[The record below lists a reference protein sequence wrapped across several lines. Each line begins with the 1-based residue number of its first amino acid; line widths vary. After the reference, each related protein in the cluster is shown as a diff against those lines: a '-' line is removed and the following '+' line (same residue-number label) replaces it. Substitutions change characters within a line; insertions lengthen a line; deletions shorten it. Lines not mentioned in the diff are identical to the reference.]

1 MMKKRYRQSPNW
13 QIITLSIFTLL
24 ITASSAMAQDGY
36 DPMSYSSLSQSF
48 SSQQYLGSANS
59 GTIPSVAME
68 NGYASFVENPAVMS
82 LIKGSYMNFGYLSNR
97 SEFNQSFR
105 GNELLLDSK
114 ANYLNNIGIVYKV
127 PTRVGSLVIGGGIHT
142 NSLYNRSLGSS
153 ALNKQSTITDVFKGE
168 TSDYR
173 TIAFETYAID
183 YADQEQTQL
192 ESIFRIGFD
201 DGFPGTYQ
209 QSDLSQDGRSSEVA
223 FFMGTEFK
231 KNLHIGFSLGISDA
245 FHNMSRNILEE
256 DLDNVY
262 DGDFIEQDE
271 NGENGTDIYS
281 IQLSDELRSDILGF
295 EARLGAVY
303 QLGQYVHL
311 GASWSLPS
319 IMEITEEYNSTI
331 TTRFDNSIG
340 PFFDSFEGEFTYA
353 VTRPSKYSLGV
364 ALNQLKGFDLSVAVD
379 FMSYDKTDIDLTYD
393 QSLDFDEMAFLR
405 DQEANIEQSI
415 AQRYQSVMNTRVG
428 AQYRFR
434 NGAELR
440 AGASLLPSKSVQ
452 IDETRRLFS
461 GGIGIPLSRDFFLDI
476 TTQYYQWNDRS
487 VLYEYQ
493 DMSSSMPIQE
503 SISESNKLVNVLI
516 GIKIKI

>member
-1 MMKKRYRQSPNW
+1 MKKQLRQSPKRL
-13 QIITLSIFTLL
+13 QFILSTVMLL
-24 ITASSAMAQDGY
+24 ITASSTMAQDGY
-36 DPMSYSSLSQSF
+36 DPMSYSSLSQVF

-59 GTIPSVAME
+59 AILPSVAME
-68 NGYASFVENPAVMS
+68 NGYASFIDNPAAMS
-82 LIKGSYMNFGYLSNR
+82 LIKGSYVNIGYMSNR

-114 ANYLNNIGIVYKV
+114 ADYINNIGVVYKI

-142 NSLYNRSLGSS
+142 NSVYNRSLGSS
-153 ALNKQSTITDVFKGE
+153 AFNNQSTITDVFKGE
-168 TSDYR
+168 SSDYR
-173 TIAFETYAID
+173 SIAFETYAID
-183 YADQEQTQL
+183 YADQAQTQL

-209 QSDLSQDGRSSEVA
+209 QSEITQDGRSREFA

-231 KNLHIGFSLGISDA
+231 KNLHIGFSLGINEA

-281 IQLSDELRSDILGF
+281 IQLSDELRSDVLGF
-295 EARLGAVY
+295 EARIGAVY
-303 QLGQYVHL
+303 QLGQYLNL

-331 TTRFDNSIG
+331 TTSFDNSLG

-353 VTRPSKYSLGV
+353 ITRPSKYSLGMAV
-364 ALNQLKGFDLSVAVD
+364 NQLKGFDLSIGVD
-379 FMSYDKTDIDLTYD
+379 FISYNKTDIDLSYD
-393 QSLDFDEMAFLR
+393 QSLDFDEVAFLR
-405 DQEANIEQSI
+405 DQEAVIKQSI
-415 AQRYQSVMNTRVG
+415 SQRYQSVMNTRIG
-428 AQYRFR
+428 AQYRFK

-440 AGASLLPSKSVQ
+440 AGTSILPSKSVQ
-452 IDETRRLFS
+452 IDETRTLYS

-476 TTQYYQWNDRS
+476 TTQYIQWNDRS

-493 DMSSSMPIQE
+493 DMGSTIPIQE
-503 SISESNKLVNVLI
+503 SISESNQLINVLI

>member
-1 MMKKRYRQSPNW
+1 MEKQLRQGPKRLQF
-13 QIITLSIFTLL
+13 ILSTVMLL
-24 ITASSAMAQDGY
+24 ITASSTMAQDGY
-36 DPMSYSSLSQSF
+36 DPMSYSSLSQVF

-59 GTIPSVAME
+59 AILPSVAIE
-68 NGYASFVENPAVMS
+68 NGYASFIDNPAAMS
-82 LIKGSYMNFGYLSNR
+82 LIKGSYVNIGYMSNR

-114 ANYLNNIGIVYKV
+114 ADYINNIGVVYKI

-142 NSLYNRSLGSS
+142 NSVYNRSLGSS
-153 ALNKQSTITDVFKGE
+153 AFNNQSTITDVFKGE
-168 TSDYR
+168 SSDYR
-173 TIAFETYAID
+173 SIAFETYAID
-183 YADQEQTQL
+183 YADEAQTQL

-209 QSDLSQDGRSSEVA
+209 QSEITQDGRSREFA

-231 KNLHIGFSLGISDA
+231 KNLHIGFSLGINEA

-281 IQLSDELRSDILGF
+281 IQLSDELRSDVLGF
-295 EARLGAVY
+295 EARIGAVY
-303 QLGQYVHL
+303 QLGQYLNL

-331 TTRFDNSIG
+331 TTSFDNSLG

-353 VTRPSKYSLGV
+353 ITRPSKYSLGMAV
-364 ALNQLKGFDLSVAVD
+364 NQLKGFDLSIGVD
-379 FMSYDKTDIDLTYD
+379 FISYNKTDIDLTYD
-393 QSLDFDEMAFLR
+393 QSLDFDEVAFLR
-405 DQEANIEQSI
+405 DQEAVIEQSI
-415 AQRYQSVMNTRVG
+415 SQRYQSVMNTRIG
-428 AQYRFR
+428 AQYRFK

-440 AGASLLPSKSVQ
+440 AGTSILPSKSVQ
-452 IDETRRLFS
+452 IDETRTLYS

-476 TTQYYQWNDRS
+476 TTQYIQWNDRC

-493 DMSSSMPIQE
+493 DMGSTIPIQE
-503 SISESNKLVNVLI
+503 SISESNQLINVLI

>member
-1 MMKKRYRQSPNW
+1 MEKQLRQSPKRL
-13 QIITLSIFTLL
+13 QFILSTVMLL
-24 ITASSAMAQDGY
+24 ITASSTMAQDGY
-36 DPMSYSSLSQSF
+36 DPMSYSSLSQVF

-59 GTIPSVAME
+59 AILPSVAIE
-68 NGYASFVENPAVMS
+68 NGYASFIDNPAAMS
-82 LIKGSYMNFGYLSNR
+82 LIKGSYVNIGYMSNR

-114 ANYLNNIGIVYKV
+114 ADYINNIGVVYKI

-142 NSLYNRSLGSS
+142 NSVYNRSLGSS
-153 ALNKQSTITDVFKGE
+153 AFNNQSTITDVFKGE
-168 TSDYR
+168 SSDYR
-173 TIAFETYAID
+173 SIAFETYAID
-183 YADQEQTQL
+183 YADQAQTQL

-209 QSDLSQDGRSSEVA
+209 QSEITQDGRSREFA

-231 KNLHIGFSLGISDA
+231 KNLHIGFSLGINEA

-281 IQLSDELRSDILGF
+281 IQLSDELRSDVLGF
-295 EARLGAVY
+295 EARIGAVY
-303 QLGQYVHL
+303 QLGQYLNL

-319 IMEITEEYNSTI
+319 IMKITEEYNSTI
-331 TTRFDNSIG
+331 TTSFDNSLG

-353 VTRPSKYSLGV
+353 ITRPSKYSLGMAV
-364 ALNQLKGFDLSVAVD
+364 NQLKGFDLSIGVD
-379 FMSYDKTDIDLTYD
+379 FISYNKTDIDLTYD
-393 QSLDFDEMAFLR
+393 QSLDFDEVAFLR
-405 DQEANIEQSI
+405 DQEAVIEQSI
-415 AQRYQSVMNTRVG
+415 SQRYQSVMNTRIG
-428 AQYRFR
+428 AQYRFK

-440 AGASLLPSKSVQ
+440 AGTSILPSKSVQ
-452 IDETRRLFS
+452 IDETRTLYS
-461 GGIGIPLSRDFFLDI
+461 GGIGIPISRDFFLDI
-476 TTQYYQWNDRS
+476 TTQYIQWNDRS

-493 DMSSSMPIQE
+493 DMGSTIPIQE
-503 SISESNKLVNVLI
+503 SISESNQLINVLI

>member
-1 MMKKRYRQSPNW
+1 MKKLYRQSPKRL
-13 QIITLSIFTLL
+13 QFILATFMLL

-36 DPMSYSSLSQSF
+36 DPMSYSSLSQVF

-59 GTIPSVAME
+59 AILPSVAME
-68 NGYASFVENPAVMS
+68 NGYASFIDNPAAMS
-82 LIKGSYMNFGYLSNR
+82 LIKGSYVNIGYMSNR

-114 ANYLNNIGIVYKV
+114 ADYINNIGVVYKI
-127 PTRVGSLVIGGGIHT
+127 PTRVGSLVLGGGIHT
-142 NSLYNRSLGSS
+142 NSVYNRSLGSS
-153 ALNKQSTITDVFKGE
+153 AFNNQSTITDIFKGE
-168 TSDYR
+168 SSDYR
-173 TIAFETYAID
+173 NIAFETYAID
-183 YADQEQTQL
+183 YADQAQTQL

-209 QSDLSQDGRSSEVA
+209 QSELTQDGRSREFA

-231 KNLHIGFSLGISDA
+231 KNLHIGFSLGINEA

-281 IQLSDELRSDILGF
+281 IQLSDELRSDVLGF
-295 EARLGAVY
+295 EARIGAVY
-303 QLGQYVHL
+303 KLGQYLNL

-331 TTRFDNSIG
+331 TTSFDNSIG

-353 VTRPSKYSLGV
+353 ITRPSKYSLGMAV
-364 ALNQLKGFDLSVAVD
+364 NQLKGFDLSIGVD
-379 FMSYDKTDIDLTYD
+379 FISYNKTDIDLTYD
-393 QSLDFDEMAFLR
+393 QSLDFDEVAFLR
-405 DQEANIEQSI
+405 DQEAVIEQSI
-415 AQRYQSVMNTRVG
+415 NQRYQSVMNTRIG
-428 AQYRFR
+428 AQYRFK

-440 AGASLLPSKSVQ
+440 AGTSILPSKSVQ
-452 IDETRRLFS
+452 IDETRKLYS

-476 TTQYYQWNDRS
+476 TTQYIQWNDRS

-493 DMSSSMPIQE
+493 DMGSAKPIQE
-503 SISESNKLVNVLI
+503 SISESNQLINVLI

>member
-1 MMKKRYRQSPNW
+1 MKKLYRQSPKRL
-13 QIITLSIFTLL
+13 QFILATFMLL

-36 DPMSYSSLSQSF
+36 DPMSYSSLSQVF

-59 GTIPSVAME
+59 AILPSVAME
-68 NGYASFVENPAVMS
+68 NGYASFIDNPAAMS
-82 LIKGSYMNFGYLSNR
+82 LIKGSYVNIGYMSNR

-114 ANYLNNIGIVYKV
+114 ADYINNIGVVYKI
-127 PTRVGSLVIGGGIHT
+127 PTRVGSLVLGGGIHT
-142 NSLYNRSLGSS
+142 NSVYNRSLGSS
-153 ALNKQSTITDVFKGE
+153 AFNNQSTITDIFKGE
-168 TSDYR
+168 SSDYR
-173 TIAFETYAID
+173 NIAFETYAID
-183 YADQEQTQL
+183 YADQAQTQL

-209 QSDLSQDGRSSEVA
+209 QSELTQDGRSREFA

-231 KNLHIGFSLGISDA
+231 KNLHIGFSLGINEA

-281 IQLSDELRSDILGF
+281 IQLSDELRSDVLGF
-295 EARLGAVY
+295 EARIGAVY
-303 QLGQYVHL
+303 KLGQYLNL

-331 TTRFDNSIG
+331 TTSFDNSIG

-353 VTRPSKYSLGV
+353 ITRPSKYSLGMAV
-364 ALNQLKGFDLSVAVD
+364 NQLKGFDLSIGVD
-379 FMSYDKTDIDLTYD
+379 FISYNKTDIDLTYD
-393 QSLDFDEMAFLR
+393 QSLDFDEVAFLR
-405 DQEANIEQSI
+405 DQEAVIEQSI
-415 AQRYQSVMNTRVG
+415 NQRYQSVMNTRIG
-428 AQYRFR
+428 AQYRFK
-434 NGAELR
+434 NGTELR
-440 AGASLLPSKSVQ
+440 AGTSILPSKSVQ
-452 IDETRRLFS
+452 IDETRKLYS

-476 TTQYYQWNDRS
+476 TTQYIQWNDRS

-493 DMSSSMPIQE
+493 DMGSTIPIQE
-503 SISESNKLVNVLI
+503 SISESNQLINVLI

>member
-1 MMKKRYRQSPNW
+1 MEKQLRQSPKRL
-13 QIITLSIFTLL
+13 QFILSTVMLL
-24 ITASSAMAQDGY
+24 ITASSTMAQDGY
-36 DPMSYSSLSQSF
+36 DPMSYSSLSQVF

-59 GTIPSVAME
+59 AILPSVAIE
-68 NGYASFVENPAVMS
+68 NGYASFIDNPAAMS
-82 LIKGSYMNFGYLSNR
+82 LIKGSYVNIGYMSNR

-114 ANYLNNIGIVYKV
+114 ADYINNIGVVYKI

-142 NSLYNRSLGSS
+142 NSVYNRSLGSS
-153 ALNKQSTITDVFKGE
+153 AFNNQSTITDVFKGE
-168 TSDYR
+168 SSDYR
-173 TIAFETYAID
+173 SIAFETYAID
-183 YADQEQTQL
+183 YADQAQTQL

-209 QSDLSQDGRSSEVA
+209 QSEITQDGRSREFA

-231 KNLHIGFSLGISDA
+231 KNLHIGFSLGINEA

-281 IQLSDELRSDILGF
+281 IQLSDELRSDVLGF
-295 EARLGAVY
+295 EARIGAVY
-303 QLGQYVHL
+303 QLGQYLNL

-331 TTRFDNSIG
+331 TTSFDNSLG

-353 VTRPSKYSLGV
+353 IISPSKYSLGMAV
-364 ALNQLKGFDLSVAVD
+364 NQLKGFDLSIGVD
-379 FMSYDKTDIDLTYD
+379 FISYNKTDIDLTYD
-393 QSLDFDEMAFLR
+393 QSLDFDEVAFLR
-405 DQEANIEQSI
+405 DQEAVIEQSI
-415 AQRYQSVMNTRVG
+415 SQRYQSVMNTRIG
-428 AQYRFR
+428 AQYRFK

-440 AGASLLPSKSVQ
+440 AGTSILPSKSVQ
-452 IDETRRLFS
+452 IDETRTLYS
-461 GGIGIPLSRDFFLDI
+461 GGIGIPISRDFFLDI
-476 TTQYYQWNDRS
+476 TTQYIQWNDRS

-493 DMSSSMPIQE
+493 DMGSTIPIQE
-503 SISESNKLVNVLI
+503 SISESNQLINVLI

>member
-1 MMKKRYRQSPNW
+1 
-13 QIITLSIFTLL
+13 
-24 ITASSAMAQDGY
+24 MAQDGY
-36 DPMSYSSLSQSF
+36 DPMSYSSLSQVF

-59 GTIPSVAME
+59 AILPSVAME
-68 NGYASFVENPAVMS
+68 NGYASFIDNPAAMS
-82 LIKGSYMNFGYLSNR
+82 LIKGSYVNIGYMSNR

-114 ANYLNNIGIVYKV
+114 ADYINNIGVVYKI

-142 NSLYNRSLGSS
+142 NSVYNRSLGSS
-153 ALNKQSTITDVFKGE
+153 AFNNQSTITDVFKGE
-168 TSDYR
+168 SSDYR
-173 TIAFETYAID
+173 SIAFETYAID
-183 YADQEQTQL
+183 YADQAQTQL

-209 QSDLSQDGRSSEVA
+209 QSEITQDGRSREFA

-231 KNLHIGFSLGISDA
+231 KNLHIGFSLGINEA

-281 IQLSDELRSDILGF
+281 IQLSDELRSDVLGF
-295 EARLGAVY
+295 EARIGAVY
-303 QLGQYVHL
+303 QLGQYLNL

-331 TTRFDNSIG
+331 TTSFDNSLG

-353 VTRPSKYSLGV
+353 ITRPSKYSLGMTV
-364 ALNQLKGFDLSVAVD
+364 NQLKGFDLSIGVD
-379 FMSYDKTDIDLTYD
+379 FISYNKTDIDLTYD
-393 QSLDFDEMAFLR
+393 QSLDFDEVAFLR
-405 DQEANIEQSI
+405 DQEAVIEQSI
-415 AQRYQSVMNTRVG
+415 SQRYQSVMNTRIG
-428 AQYRFR
+428 AQYRFK

-440 AGASLLPSKSVQ
+440 AGTSILPSKSVQ
-452 IDETRRLFS
+452 IDETRTLYS

-476 TTQYYQWNDRS
+476 TTQYIQWNDRS

-493 DMSSSMPIQE
+493 DMGSTIPIQE
-503 SISESNKLVNVLI
+503 SISESNQLINVLI

>member
-1 MMKKRYRQSPNW
+1 MEKQLRQGPKRLQF
-13 QIITLSIFTLL
+13 ILSTVMLL
-24 ITASSAMAQDGY
+24 ITASSTMAQDGY
-36 DPMSYSSLSQSF
+36 DPMSYSSLSQVF

-59 GTIPSVAME
+59 AILPSVAIE
-68 NGYASFVENPAVMS
+68 NGYASFIDNPAAMS
-82 LIKGSYMNFGYLSNR
+82 LIKGSYVNIGYMSNR

-114 ANYLNNIGIVYKV
+114 ADYINNIGVVYKI

-142 NSLYNRSLGSS
+142 NSVYNRSLGSS
-153 ALNKQSTITDVFKGE
+153 AFNNQSTITDVFKGE
-168 TSDYR
+168 SSDYR
-173 TIAFETYAID
+173 SIAFETYAID
-183 YADQEQTQL
+183 YADEAQTQL

-209 QSDLSQDGRSSEVA
+209 QSEITQDGRSREFA

-231 KNLHIGFSLGISDA
+231 KNLHIGFSLGINEA

-281 IQLSDELRSDILGF
+281 IQLSDELRSDVLGF
-295 EARLGAVY
+295 EARIGAVY
-303 QLGQYVHL
+303 QLGQYLNL

-331 TTRFDNSIG
+331 TTSFDNSLG

-353 VTRPSKYSLGV
+353 ITRPSKYSLGMAV
-364 ALNQLKGFDLSVAVD
+364 NQLKGFDLSIGVD
-379 FMSYDKTDIDLTYD
+379 FISYNKTDIDLTYD
-393 QSLDFDEMAFLR
+393 QSLDFDEVAFLR
-405 DQEANIEQSI
+405 DQEAVIEQSI
-415 AQRYQSVMNTRVG
+415 SQRYQSVMNTRIG
-428 AQYRFR
+428 AQYRFK

-440 AGASLLPSKSVQ
+440 AGTSILPSKSVQ
-452 IDETRRLFS
+452 IDETRTLYS
-461 GGIGIPLSRDFFLDI
+461 GGIGIPISRDFFLDI
-476 TTQYYQWNDRS
+476 TTQYIQWNDRS

-493 DMSSSMPIQE
+493 DMGSTIPIQE
-503 SISESNKLVNVLI
+503 SISESNQLINVLI

>member
-1 MMKKRYRQSPNW
+1 MKKLYRQIPKRL
-13 QIITLSIFTLL
+13 QFILATFMLL

-36 DPMSYSSLSQSF
+36 DPMSYSSLSQVF

-59 GTIPSVAME
+59 AILPSVAME
-68 NGYASFVENPAVMS
+68 NGYASFIDNPAAMS
-82 LIKGSYMNFGYLSNR
+82 LIKGSYVNIGYMSNR

-114 ANYLNNIGIVYKV
+114 ADYINNIGVVYKI
-127 PTRVGSLVIGGGIHT
+127 PTRVGSLVLGGGIHT
-142 NSLYNRSLGSS
+142 NSVYNRSLGSS
-153 ALNKQSTITDVFKGE
+153 AFNNQSTITDIFKGE
-168 TSDYR
+168 SSDYR
-173 TIAFETYAID
+173 NIAFETYAID
-183 YADQEQTQL
+183 YADQAQTQL

-209 QSDLSQDGRSSEVA
+209 QSELTQDGRSREFA

-231 KNLHIGFSLGISDA
+231 KNLHIGFSLGINEA

-281 IQLSDELRSDILGF
+281 IQLSDELRSDVLGF
-295 EARLGAVY
+295 EARIGAVY
-303 QLGQYVHL
+303 KLGQYLNL

-331 TTRFDNSIG
+331 TTSFDNSIG

-353 VTRPSKYSLGV
+353 ITRPSKYSLGMAV
-364 ALNQLKGFDLSVAVD
+364 NQLKGFDLSIGVD
-379 FMSYDKTDIDLTYD
+379 FISYNKTDIDLTYN
-393 QSLDFDEMAFLR
+393 QSLDFDEVAFLR
-405 DQEANIEQSI
+405 DQEAVIEQSI
-415 AQRYQSVMNTRVG
+415 NQRYQSVMNTRIG
-428 AQYRFR
+428 AQYRFK

-440 AGASLLPSKSVQ
+440 AGTSILPSKSVQ
-452 IDETRRLFS
+452 IDETRKLYS

-476 TTQYYQWNDRS
+476 TTQYIQWNDRS

-493 DMSSSMPIQE
+493 DMGSTKPIQE
-503 SISESNKLVNVLI
+503 SISESNQLINVLI

>member
-1 MMKKRYRQSPNW
+1 MKKLYRQSPKRL
-13 QIITLSIFTLL
+13 QFILATFMLL

-36 DPMSYSSLSQSF
+36 DPMSYSSLSQVF

-59 GTIPSVAME
+59 AILPSVAME
-68 NGYASFVENPAVMS
+68 NGYASFIDNPAAMS
-82 LIKGSYMNFGYLSNR
+82 LIKGSYVNIGYMSNR

-114 ANYLNNIGIVYKV
+114 ADYINNIGVVYKI
-127 PTRVGSLVIGGGIHT
+127 PTRVGSLVLGGGIHT
-142 NSLYNRSLGSS
+142 NSVYNRSLGSS
-153 ALNKQSTITDVFKGE
+153 AFNNQSTITDIFKGE
-168 TSDYR
+168 SSDYR
-173 TIAFETYAID
+173 NIAFETYAID
-183 YADQEQTQL
+183 YADQAQTQL

-209 QSDLSQDGRSSEVA
+209 QSELTQDGRSREFA

-231 KNLHIGFSLGISDA
+231 KNLHIGFSLGINEA

-281 IQLSDELRSDILGF
+281 IQLSDELRSDVLGF
-295 EARLGAVY
+295 EARIGAVY
-303 QLGQYVHL
+303 KLGQYLNL

-331 TTRFDNSIG
+331 TTSFDNSIG

-353 VTRPSKYSLGV
+353 ITRPSKYSLGMAV
-364 ALNQLKGFDLSVAVD
+364 NQLKGFDLSIGVD
-379 FMSYDKTDIDLTYD
+379 FISYNKTDIDLTYD
-393 QSLDFDEMAFLR
+393 QSLDFDEVAFLR
-405 DQEANIEQSI
+405 DQEAVIEQSI
-415 AQRYQSVMNTRVG
+415 NQRYQSVMNTRIG
-428 AQYRFR
+428 AQYRFK

-440 AGASLLPSKSVQ
+440 AGTSILPSKSVQ
-452 IDETRRLFS
+452 IDETRKLYS

-476 TTQYYQWNDRS
+476 TTQYIQWNDRS

-493 DMSSSMPIQE
+493 DMGSTIPIQE
-503 SISESNKLVNVLI
+503 SISESNQLINVLI

>member
-1 MMKKRYRQSPNW
+1 MKKPYRQSPIKL
-13 QIITLSIFTLL
+13 QFILSIITLL
-24 ITASSAMAQDGY
+24 ITASSTMAQDGY
-36 DPMSYSSLSQSF
+36 DPMSYSSLSQVF

-59 GTIPSVAME
+59 AILPSVAME
-68 NGYASFVENPAVMS
+68 NGYASFIDNPAVMS
-82 LIKGSYMNFGYLSNR
+82 LIKGSYVNIGYMSNR

-114 ANYLNNIGIVYKV
+114 ADYINNIGVVYKI
-127 PTRVGSLVIGGGIHT
+127 PTRVGSLVLGGGIHT
-142 NSLYNRSLGSS
+142 NSVYNRSLGSS
-153 ALNKQSTITDVFKGE
+153 AFNNQSTITDVFKGE
-168 TSDYR
+168 SSDYSN
-173 TIAFETYAID
+173 IAFETYAID
-183 YADQEQTQL
+183 YADQAQTQL
-192 ESIFRIGFD
+192 ESIFRIGFN

-209 QSDLSQDGRSSEVA
+209 QSELTQDGRSREFA

-231 KNLHIGFSLGISDA
+231 KNLHIGFSLGINEA

-281 IQLSDELRSDILGF
+281 IQLSDELRSDVLGF
-295 EARLGAVY
+295 EARIGAVY
-303 QLGQYVHL
+303 QLGQYLNL

-331 TTRFDNSIG
+331 TTSFDNSLG

-353 VTRPSKYSLGV
+353 ITRPSKYSLGMAV
-364 ALNQLKGFDLSVAVD
+364 NQLKGFDLSIGVD
-379 FMSYDKTDIDLTYD
+379 FISYNKTDIDLTYD
-393 QSLDFDEMAFLR
+393 QSLEFDEVAFLR
-405 DQEANIEQSI
+405 DQEAVIEQSI
-415 AQRYQSVMNTRVG
+415 SQRYQSVMNTRIG
-428 AQYRFR
+428 AQYRFK
-434 NGAELR
+434 NGTELR
-440 AGASLLPSKSVQ
+440 AGTSILPSKSVQ
-452 IDETRRLFS
+452 IDETRTLYS

-476 TTQYYQWNDRS
+476 TTQYIQWNDRS

-493 DMSSSMPIQE
+493 DMGSTIPIQE
-503 SISESNKLVNVLI
+503 SISERNQLVNVLI

>member
-1 MMKKRYRQSPNW
+1 MKKQYRQSPKKL
-13 QIITLSIFTLL
+13 QVIFSTITLL
-24 ITASSAMAQDGY
+24 ITASSTMAQDGY
-36 DPMSYSSLSQSF
+36 DPMSYSSLSQVF

-59 GTIPSVAME
+59 AILPSVAIE
-68 NGYASFVENPAVMS
+68 NGYASFIDNPAAMS
-82 LIKGSYMNFGYLSNR
+82 LIKGSYVNIGYMSNR

-114 ANYLNNIGIVYKV
+114 ADYINNIGVVYKI

-142 NSLYNRSLGSS
+142 NSVYNRSLGSS
-153 ALNKQSTITDVFKGE
+153 AFNNQSTITDVFKGE
-168 TSDYR
+168 SSDYR
-173 TIAFETYAID
+173 SIAFETYAID
-183 YADQEQTQL
+183 YADQAQTQL

-209 QSDLSQDGRSSEVA
+209 QSEITQDGRSREFA

-231 KNLHIGFSLGISDA
+231 KNLHIGFSLGINEA

-262 DGDFIEQDE
+262 DGDFIEQDG

-281 IQLSDELRSDILGF
+281 IQLSDELRSDVLGF
-295 EARLGAVY
+295 EARIGAVY
-303 QLGQYVHL
+303 QLGQYLNL

-331 TTRFDNSIG
+331 TTSFDNSLG

-353 VTRPSKYSLGV
+353 ITRPSKYSLGMAV
-364 ALNQLKGFDLSVAVD
+364 NQLKGFDLSIGVD
-379 FMSYDKTDIDLTYD
+379 FISYNKTDIDLTYD
-393 QSLDFDEMAFLR
+393 QSLDFDEVAFLR
-405 DQEANIEQSI
+405 DQEAVIEQSI
-415 AQRYQSVMNTRVG
+415 SQRYQSVMNTRIG
-428 AQYRFR
+428 AQYRFK

-440 AGASLLPSKSVQ
+440 AGTSILPSKSVQ
-452 IDETRRLFS
+452 IDETRTLYS
-461 GGIGIPLSRDFFLDI
+461 GGIGIPISRDFFLDI
-476 TTQYYQWNDRS
+476 TTQYIQWNDRS

-493 DMSSSMPIQE
+493 DMGSTIPIQE
-503 SISESNKLVNVLI
+503 SISESNQLINVLI

>member
-1 MMKKRYRQSPNW
+1 MKKLYRQIPKRL
-13 QIITLSIFTLL
+13 QFILATFMLL

-36 DPMSYSSLSQSF
+36 DPMSYSSLSQVF

-59 GTIPSVAME
+59 AILPSVAME
-68 NGYASFVENPAVMS
+68 NGYASFIDNPAAMS
-82 LIKGSYMNFGYLSNR
+82 LIKGSYVNIGYMSNR

-114 ANYLNNIGIVYKV
+114 ADYINNIGVVYKI
-127 PTRVGSLVIGGGIHT
+127 PTRVGSLVLGGGIHT
-142 NSLYNRSLGSS
+142 NSVYNRSLGSS
-153 ALNKQSTITDVFKGE
+153 AFNNQSTITDIFKGE
-168 TSDYR
+168 SSDYR
-173 TIAFETYAID
+173 NIAFETYAID
-183 YADQEQTQL
+183 YADQAQTQL

-209 QSDLSQDGRSSEVA
+209 QSELTQDGRSREFA

-231 KNLHIGFSLGISDA
+231 KNLHIGFSLGINEA

-281 IQLSDELRSDILGF
+281 IQLSDELRSDVLGF
-295 EARLGAVY
+295 EARIGAVY
-303 QLGQYVHL
+303 KLGQYLNL

-331 TTRFDNSIG
+331 TTSFDNSIG

-353 VTRPSKYSLGV
+353 ITRPSKYSLGMAV
-364 ALNQLKGFDLSVAVD
+364 NQLKGFDLSIGVD
-379 FMSYDKTDIDLTYD
+379 FISYNKTDIDLTYN
-393 QSLDFDEMAFLR
+393 QSLDFDEVAFLR
-405 DQEANIEQSI
+405 DQEAVIEQSI
-415 AQRYQSVMNTRVG
+415 NQRYQSVMNTRIG
-428 AQYRFR
+428 AQYRFK

-440 AGASLLPSKSVQ
+440 AGTSILPSKSVQ
-452 IDETRRLFS
+452 IDETRKLYS

-476 TTQYYQWNDRS
+476 TTQYIQWNDRS

-493 DMSSSMPIQE
+493 DMGSTIPIQE
-503 SISESNKLVNVLI
+503 SISESNQLINVLI

>member
-1 MMKKRYRQSPNW
+1 MEKQLRQSPKRL
-13 QIITLSIFTLL
+13 QFILSTVMLL
-24 ITASSAMAQDGY
+24 ITASSTMAQDGY
-36 DPMSYSSLSQSF
+36 DPMSYSSLSQVF

-59 GTIPSVAME
+59 AILPSVAIE
-68 NGYASFVENPAVMS
+68 NGYASFIDNPAAMS
-82 LIKGSYMNFGYLSNR
+82 LIKGSYVNIGYMSNR

-114 ANYLNNIGIVYKV
+114 ADYINNIGVVYKI

-142 NSLYNRSLGSS
+142 NSVYNRSLGSS
-153 ALNKQSTITDVFKGE
+153 AFNNQSTITDVFKGE
-168 TSDYR
+168 SSDYR
-173 TIAFETYAID
+173 SIAFETYAID
-183 YADQEQTQL
+183 YADQAQTQL

-209 QSDLSQDGRSSEVA
+209 QSEITQDGRSREFA

-231 KNLHIGFSLGISDA
+231 KNLHIGFSLGINEA

-281 IQLSDELRSDILGF
+281 IQLSDELRSDVLGF
-295 EARLGAVY
+295 EARIGAVY
-303 QLGQYVHL
+303 QLGQYLNL

-331 TTRFDNSIG
+331 TTSFDNSLG

-353 VTRPSKYSLGV
+353 ITRPSKYSLGMAV
-364 ALNQLKGFDLSVAVD
+364 NQLKGFDLSIGVD
-379 FMSYDKTDIDLTYD
+379 FISYNKTDIDLTYD
-393 QSLDFDEMAFLR
+393 QSLDFDEVAFLR
-405 DQEANIEQSI
+405 DQEAVIEQSI
-415 AQRYQSVMNTRVG
+415 SQRYQSVMNTRIG
-428 AQYRFR
+428 AQYRFK

-440 AGASLLPSKSVQ
+440 AGTSILPSKSVQ
-452 IDETRRLFS
+452 IDETRTLYS
-461 GGIGIPLSRDFFLDI
+461 GGIGIPISRDFFLDI
-476 TTQYYQWNDRS
+476 TTQYIQWNDRS

-493 DMSSSMPIQE
+493 DMGSTIPIQE
-503 SISESNKLVNVLI
+503 RISESNQLINVLI

>member
-1 MMKKRYRQSPNW
+1 MKKLYRQSSKRL
-13 QIITLSIFTLL
+13 QFILATFMLL

-36 DPMSYSSLSQSF
+36 DPMSYSSLSQVF

-59 GTIPSVAME
+59 AILPSVAME
-68 NGYASFVENPAVMS
+68 NGYASFIDNPAAMS
-82 LIKGSYMNFGYLSNR
+82 LIKGSYVNIGYMSNR

-114 ANYLNNIGIVYKV
+114 ADYINNIGVVYKI
-127 PTRVGSLVIGGGIHT
+127 PTRVGSLVLGGGIHT
-142 NSLYNRSLGSS
+142 NSVYNRSLGSS
-153 ALNKQSTITDVFKGE
+153 AFNNQSTITDIFKGE
-168 TSDYR
+168 SSDYR
-173 TIAFETYAID
+173 NIAFETYAID
-183 YADQEQTQL
+183 YADQAQTQL

-209 QSDLSQDGRSSEVA
+209 QSELTQDGRSREFA

-231 KNLHIGFSLGISDA
+231 KNLHIGFSLGINEA

-281 IQLSDELRSDILGF
+281 IQLSDELRSDVLGF
-295 EARLGAVY
+295 EARIGAVY
-303 QLGQYVHL
+303 KLGQYLNL

-331 TTRFDNSIG
+331 TTSFDNSIG

-353 VTRPSKYSLGV
+353 ITRPSKYSLGMAV
-364 ALNQLKGFDLSVAVD
+364 NQLKGFDLSIGVD
-379 FMSYDKTDIDLTYD
+379 FISYNKTDIDLTYD
-393 QSLDFDEMAFLR
+393 QSLDFDEVAFLR
-405 DQEANIEQSI
+405 DQEAVIEQSI
-415 AQRYQSVMNTRVG
+415 NQRYQSVMNTRIG
-428 AQYRFR
+428 AQYRFK
-434 NGAELR
+434 NGTELR
-440 AGASLLPSKSVQ
+440 AGTSILPSKSLQ
-452 IDETRRLFS
+452 IDETRKLYS

-476 TTQYYQWNDRS
+476 TTQYIQWNDRS

-493 DMSSSMPIQE
+493 DMGSTIPIQE
-503 SISESNKLVNVLI
+503 SISESNQLINVLI

>member
-1 MMKKRYRQSPNW
+1 MEKQLRQSPKRL
-13 QIITLSIFTLL
+13 QFILSTVMLL
-24 ITASSAMAQDGY
+24 ITASSTMAQDGY
-36 DPMSYSSLSQSF
+36 DPMSYSSLSQVF

-59 GTIPSVAME
+59 AILPSVAIE
-68 NGYASFVENPAVMS
+68 NGYASFIDNPAAMS
-82 LIKGSYMNFGYLSNR
+82 LIKGSYVNIGYMSNR

-114 ANYLNNIGIVYKV
+114 ADYINNIGVVYKI

-142 NSLYNRSLGSS
+142 NSVYNRSLGSS
-153 ALNKQSTITDVFKGE
+153 AFNNQSTITDVFKGE
-168 TSDYR
+168 SSDYR
-173 TIAFETYAID
+173 SIAFETYAID
-183 YADQEQTQL
+183 YADQAQTQL

-209 QSDLSQDGRSSEVA
+209 QSEITQDGRSREFA

-231 KNLHIGFSLGISDA
+231 KNLHIGFSLGINEA

-281 IQLSDELRSDILGF
+281 IQLSDELRSDVLSF
-295 EARLGAVY
+295 EARIGAVY
-303 QLGQYVHL
+303 QLGQYLNL

-331 TTRFDNSIG
+331 TTSFDNSLG

-353 VTRPSKYSLGV
+353 ITRPSKYSLGMAV
-364 ALNQLKGFDLSVAVD
+364 NQLKGFDLSIGVD
-379 FMSYDKTDIDLTYD
+379 FISYNKTDIDLTYD
-393 QSLDFDEMAFLR
+393 QSLNFDEVAFLR
-405 DQEANIEQSI
+405 DQEAVIEQSI
-415 AQRYQSVMNTRVG
+415 SQRYQSVMNTRIG
-428 AQYRFR
+428 AQYRFK

-440 AGASLLPSKSVQ
+440 AGTSILPSKSVQ
-452 IDETRRLFS
+452 IDETRTLYS
-461 GGIGIPLSRDFFLDI
+461 GGIGIPISRDFFLDI
-476 TTQYYQWNDRS
+476 TTQYIQWNDRS

-493 DMSSSMPIQE
+493 DMGSTIPIQE
-503 SISESNKLVNVLI
+503 SISESNQLINVLI

>member
-1 MMKKRYRQSPNW
+1 MEKQLRQSPKRL
-13 QIITLSIFTLL
+13 QFILSTVMLL
-24 ITASSAMAQDGY
+24 ITASSTMAQDGY
-36 DPMSYSSLSQSF
+36 DPMSYSSLSQVF

-59 GTIPSVAME
+59 AILPSVAME
-68 NGYASFVENPAVMS
+68 NGYASFIDNPAAMS
-82 LIKGSYMNFGYLSNR
+82 LIKGSYVNIGYMSNR

-114 ANYLNNIGIVYKV
+114 ADYINNIGVVYKI

-142 NSLYNRSLGSS
+142 NSVYNRSLGSS
-153 ALNKQSTITDVFKGE
+153 AFNNQSTITDVFKGE
-168 TSDYR
+168 SSDYR
-173 TIAFETYAID
+173 SIAFETYAID
-183 YADQEQTQL
+183 YADQAQTQL

-209 QSDLSQDGRSSEVA
+209 QSEITQDGRSREFA

-231 KNLHIGFSLGISDA
+231 KNLHIGFSLGINEA

-281 IQLSDELRSDILGF
+281 IQLSDELRSDVLGF
-295 EARLGAVY
+295 EARIGAVY
-303 QLGQYVHL
+303 QLGQYLNL

-331 TTRFDNSIG
+331 TTSFDNSLG

-353 VTRPSKYSLGV
+353 IISPSKYSLGMAV
-364 ALNQLKGFDLSVAVD
+364 NQLKGFDLSIGVD
-379 FMSYDKTDIDLTYD
+379 FISYNKTDIDLTYD
-393 QSLDFDEMAFLR
+393 QSLDFDEVAFLR
-405 DQEANIEQSI
+405 DQEAVIEQSI
-415 AQRYQSVMNTRVG
+415 SQRYQSVMNTRIG
-428 AQYRFR
+428 AQYRFK

-440 AGASLLPSKSVQ
+440 AGTSILPSKSVQ
-452 IDETRRLFS
+452 IDETRTLYS
-461 GGIGIPLSRDFFLDI
+461 GGIGIPISRDFFLDI
-476 TTQYYQWNDRS
+476 TTQYIQWNDRS

-493 DMSSSMPIQE
+493 DMGSTIPIQE
-503 SISESNKLVNVLI
+503 SISESNQLINVLI

>member
-1 MMKKRYRQSPNW
+1 MEKQLRQSPKRL
-13 QIITLSIFTLL
+13 QFILSTVMLL
-24 ITASSAMAQDGY
+24 ITASSTMAQDGY
-36 DPMSYSSLSQSF
+36 DPMSYSSLSQVF

-59 GTIPSVAME
+59 AILPSVAME
-68 NGYASFVENPAVMS
+68 NGYASFIDNPAAMS
-82 LIKGSYMNFGYLSNR
+82 LIKGSYVNIGYMSNR

-114 ANYLNNIGIVYKV
+114 ADYINNIGVVYKI

-142 NSLYNRSLGSS
+142 NSVYNRSLGSS
-153 ALNKQSTITDVFKGE
+153 AFNNQSTITDVFKGE
-168 TSDYR
+168 SSDYR
-173 TIAFETYAID
+173 SIAFETYAID
-183 YADQEQTQL
+183 YADQAQTQL

-209 QSDLSQDGRSSEVA
+209 QSEITQDGRSREFA

-231 KNLHIGFSLGISDA
+231 KNLHIGFSLGINEA

-281 IQLSDELRSDILGF
+281 IQLSDELRSDVLGF
-295 EARLGAVY
+295 EARIGAVY
-303 QLGQYVHL
+303 QLGQYLNL

-331 TTRFDNSIG
+331 TTSFDNSLG

-353 VTRPSKYSLGV
+353 ITRPSKYSLGMAV
-364 ALNQLKGFDLSVAVD
+364 NQLKGFDLSIGVD
-379 FMSYDKTDIDLTYD
+379 FISYNKTDIDLTYD
-393 QSLDFDEMAFLR
+393 QSLDFDEVAFLR
-405 DQEANIEQSI
+405 DQEAVIEQSI
-415 AQRYQSVMNTRVG
+415 SQRYQSVMNTRIG
-428 AQYRFR
+428 AQYRFK

-440 AGASLLPSKSVQ
+440 AGTSILPSKSVQ
-452 IDETRRLFS
+452 IDETRTLYS

-476 TTQYYQWNDRS
+476 TTQYIQWNDRS

-493 DMSSSMPIQE
+493 DMGSTIPIRE
-503 SISESNKLVNVLI
+503 SISESNQLINVLI

>member
-1 MMKKRYRQSPNW
+1 MKKPYRQSPIKL
-13 QIITLSIFTLL
+13 QFILSIITLL
-24 ITASSAMAQDGY
+24 ITASSTMAQDGY
-36 DPMSYSSLSQSF
+36 DPMSYSSLSQVF

-59 GTIPSVAME
+59 AILPSVAME
-68 NGYASFVENPAVMS
+68 NGYASFIDNPAVMS
-82 LIKGSYMNFGYLSNR
+82 LIKGSYVNIGYMSNH

-114 ANYLNNIGIVYKV
+114 ADYINNIGVVYKI
-127 PTRVGSLVIGGGIHT
+127 PTRVGSLVLGGGIHT
-142 NSLYNRSLGSS
+142 NSVYNRSLGSS
-153 ALNKQSTITDVFKGE
+153 TFNNQSTITDVFKGE
-168 TSDYR
+168 SSDYSN
-173 TIAFETYAID
+173 IAFETYAID
-183 YADQEQTQL
+183 YADQAQTQL
-192 ESIFRIGFD
+192 ESIFRIGFN

-209 QSDLSQDGRSSEVA
+209 QSELTQYGRSREFY

-231 KNLHIGFSLGISDA
+231 KNLHIGFSLGINEA

-281 IQLSDELRSDILGF
+281 IQLSDELRSDVLGF
-295 EARLGAVY
+295 EARIGAVY
-303 QLGQYVHL
+303 QLGQYLNL

-331 TTRFDNSIG
+331 TTSFDNSLG

-353 VTRPSKYSLGV
+353 ITRPSKYSLGMAV
-364 ALNQLKGFDLSVAVD
+364 NQLKGFDLSIGVD
-379 FMSYDKTDIDLTYD
+379 FISYNKTDIDLTYD
-393 QSLDFDEMAFLR
+393 QSLEFDEVAFLR
-405 DQEANIEQSI
+405 DQEAVIEQSI
-415 AQRYQSVMNTRVG
+415 SQRYQSVMNTRIG
-428 AQYRFR
+428 AQYRFK
-434 NGAELR
+434 NGTELR
-440 AGASLLPSKSVQ
+440 AGTSILPSKSVQ
-452 IDETRRLFS
+452 IDETRTLYS

-476 TTQYYQWNDRS
+476 TTQYIQWNDRS

-493 DMSSSMPIQE
+493 DMGSTIPIQE
-503 SISESNKLVNVLI
+503 SISERNQLVNVLI

>member
-1 MMKKRYRQSPNW
+1 MKKLYRQIPKRL
-13 QIITLSIFTLL
+13 QFILATFMLL

-36 DPMSYSSLSQSF
+36 DPMSYSSLSQVF

-59 GTIPSVAME
+59 AILPSVAME
-68 NGYASFVENPAVMS
+68 NGYASFIDNPAAMS
-82 LIKGSYMNFGYLSNR
+82 LIKGSYVNIGYMSNR

-114 ANYLNNIGIVYKV
+114 ADYINNIGVVYKI
-127 PTRVGSLVIGGGIHT
+127 PTRVGSLVLGGGIHT
-142 NSLYNRSLGSS
+142 NSVYNRSLGSS
-153 ALNKQSTITDVFKGE
+153 AFNNQSTITDIFKGE
-168 TSDYR
+168 SSDYR
-173 TIAFETYAID
+173 NIAFETYAID
-183 YADQEQTQL
+183 YADQAQTQL

-209 QSDLSQDGRSSEVA
+209 QSELTQDGRSREFA

-231 KNLHIGFSLGISDA
+231 KNLHIGFSLGINEA

-281 IQLSDELRSDILGF
+281 IQLSDELRSDVLGF
-295 EARLGAVY
+295 EARIGAVY
-303 QLGQYVHL
+303 KLGQYLNL

-331 TTRFDNSIG
+331 TTSFDNSIG

-353 VTRPSKYSLGV
+353 ITRPSKYSLGMAV
-364 ALNQLKGFDLSVAVD
+364 NQLKGFDLSIGVD
-379 FMSYDKTDIDLTYD
+379 FISYNKTDIDLTYN
-393 QSLDFDEMAFLR
+393 QSLDFDEVAFLR
-405 DQEANIEQSI
+405 DQEAVIEQSI
-415 AQRYQSVMNTRVG
+415 NQRYQSVMNTRIG
-428 AQYRFR
+428 AQYRFK

-440 AGASLLPSKSVQ
+440 AGTSILPSKSVQ
-452 IDETRRLFS
+452 IDETRKLYS

-476 TTQYYQWNDRS
+476 TTQYIQWNDRS

-493 DMSSSMPIQE
+493 DMGSNIPIQE
-503 SISESNKLVNVLI
+503 SISESNQLINVLI

>member
-1 MMKKRYRQSPNW
+1 MKKLYRQIPKRL
-13 QIITLSIFTLL
+13 QFILATFMLL

-36 DPMSYSSLSQSF
+36 DPMSYSSLSQVF

-59 GTIPSVAME
+59 AILPSVAME
-68 NGYASFVENPAVMS
+68 NGYASFIDNPAAMS
-82 LIKGSYMNFGYLSNR
+82 LIKGSYVNIGYMSNR

-114 ANYLNNIGIVYKV
+114 ADYINNIGVVYKI
-127 PTRVGSLVIGGGIHT
+127 PTRVGSLVLGGGIHT
-142 NSLYNRSLGSS
+142 NSVYNRSLGSS
-153 ALNKQSTITDVFKGE
+153 AFNNQSTITDIFKGE
-168 TSDYR
+168 SSDYR
-173 TIAFETYAID
+173 NIAFETYAID
-183 YADQEQTQL
+183 YADQAQTQL

-209 QSDLSQDGRSSEVA
+209 QSELTQDGRSREFA

-231 KNLHIGFSLGISDA
+231 KNLHIGFSLGINEA

-281 IQLSDELRSDILGF
+281 IQLSDELRSDVLGF
-295 EARLGAVY
+295 EARIGAVY
-303 QLGQYVHL
+303 KLGQYLNL

-331 TTRFDNSIG
+331 TTSFDYSIG

-353 VTRPSKYSLGV
+353 ITRPSKYSLGMAV
-364 ALNQLKGFDLSVAVD
+364 NQLKGFDLSIGVD
-379 FMSYDKTDIDLTYD
+379 FISYNKTDIDLTYN
-393 QSLDFDEMAFLR
+393 QSLDFDEVAFLR
-405 DQEANIEQSI
+405 DQEAVIEQSI
-415 AQRYQSVMNTRVG
+415 NQRYQSVMNTRIG
-428 AQYRFR
+428 AQYRFK

-440 AGASLLPSKSVQ
+440 AGTSILPSKSVQ
-452 IDETRRLFS
+452 IDETRKLYS

-476 TTQYYQWNDRS
+476 TTQYIQWNDRS

-493 DMSSSMPIQE
+493 DMGSNIPIQE
-503 SISESNKLVNVLI
+503 SISESNQLINVLI

>member
-1 MMKKRYRQSPNW
+1 MKKLYRQSPKRL
-13 QIITLSIFTLL
+13 QFILATFMLL

-36 DPMSYSSLSQSF
+36 DPMSYSSLSQVF

-59 GTIPSVAME
+59 AILPSVAME
-68 NGYASFVENPAVMS
+68 NGYASFIDNPAAMS
-82 LIKGSYMNFGYLSNR
+82 LIKGSYVNIGYMSNR

-114 ANYLNNIGIVYKV
+114 ADYINNIGVVYKI
-127 PTRVGSLVIGGGIHT
+127 PTRVGSLVLGGGIHT
-142 NSLYNRSLGSS
+142 NSVYNRSLGSS
-153 ALNKQSTITDVFKGE
+153 AFNNQSTITDIFKGE
-168 TSDYR
+168 SSDYR
-173 TIAFETYAID
+173 NIAFETYAID
-183 YADQEQTQL
+183 YADQAQTQL

-209 QSDLSQDGRSSEVA
+209 QSELTQDGRSREFA

-231 KNLHIGFSLGISDA
+231 KNLHIGFSLGINEA

-281 IQLSDELRSDILGF
+281 IQLSDELRSDVLGF
-295 EARLGAVY
+295 EARIGAVY
-303 QLGQYVHL
+303 KLGQYLNL

-331 TTRFDNSIG
+331 TTSFDNSIG

-353 VTRPSKYSLGV
+353 ITRPSKYSLGMAV
-364 ALNQLKGFDLSVAVD
+364 NQLKGFDLSIGVD
-379 FMSYDKTDIDLTYD
+379 FISYNKTDIDLTYD
-393 QSLDFDEMAFLR
+393 QSLDFDEVAFLR
-405 DQEANIEQSI
+405 DHEAVIEQSI
-415 AQRYQSVMNTRVG
+415 NQRYQSVMNTRIG
-428 AQYRFR
+428 AQYRFK

-440 AGASLLPSKSVQ
+440 AGTSILPSKSVQ
-452 IDETRRLFS
+452 IDETRKLYS

-476 TTQYYQWNDRS
+476 TTQYIQWNDRS

-493 DMSSSMPIQE
+493 DMGSNIPIKE
-503 SISESNKLVNVLI
+503 SISESNQLINVLI